1 MAKVLCKP
9 HWEKTGQSKSVRI
22 GQYSKFQKH
31 IHDGSVSRSWPI
43 MDMLLKFGIGADS
56 STFGQPVVPSDFCLC
71 ASIHAVKRFAFEK
84 VSFIYA
90 EFRNQTQSG
99 TFSKIKVKIMK
110 L

>member
-1 MAKVLCKP
+1 MYASAAC
-9 HWEKTGQSKSVRI
+9 
-22 GQYSKFQKH
+22 
-31 IHDGSVSRSWPI
+31 
-43 MDMLLKFGIGADS
+43 MLLLYNFNSAIYNNNEVLHNSRTEKKNFWKVINS
-56 STFGQPVVPSDFCLC
+56 NSQPVVPSDFCLC
-71 ASIHAVKRFAFEK
+71 ASIHAVKRYAFEK